1 MGKPARAPV
10 EHFHASDVVLPLV
23 TLGFYGLR
31 RFRPRWLY
39 NLAAVLPLALW
50 LVLAVVAGTVQPG
63 GEYLAAPLVF
73 VMAGV
78 TFFRLMPA
86 GHRRLAAHR

>member
-1 MGKPARAPV
+1 MGKPVHGHHEP
-10 EHFHASDVVLPLV
+10 FHARDLVLPVV
-23 TLGFYGLR
+23 TLGLFGLR

-39 NLAAVLPLALW
+39 NLTAVLLLVLW
-50 LVLAVVAGTVQPG
+50 LLLAYVAGTIHDG

-78 TFFRLMPA
+78 TFFRLMPPT
-86 GHRRLAAHR
+86 RRLAPNR